1 MDYYDLHTYSSLTV
15 GENTTDEMIAMARK
29 LGLRGIGVEGLR
41 EKPATELDMVSCYI
55 IYAKN
60 PQQLMEDAR
69 KYRDSYEVLM
79 VSGGDYE
86 VNRAA
91 CENPMI
97 DVLCHPGK
105 GRKDSGLDHVCVKA
119 AMENNVAIEI
129 NFREILE
136 NYRKRRVRIL
146 EGIKRNVMMC
156 RKFGAPVVTFSGA
169 VTKWGMRA
177 GRELAAVASMA
188 GMELPDAI
196 ASASTVPEQI
206 VMNNRLKIAGKMW
219 QGVTVNE

>member
-1 MDYYDLHTYSSLTV
+1 MDYYDLHTYSSLTT

-41 EKPATELDMVSCYI
+41 EKPATEMDMVSCYI
-55 IYAKN
+55 IEAKN
-60 PQQLMEDAR
+60 PQQLMEEAR
-69 KYRDSYEVLM
+69 RYRDSYEVLM

-91 CENPMI
+91 CENAMI

-119 AMENNVAIEI
+119 AKENNVAIEI

-146 EGIKRNVMMC
+146 EGIRRNVLLC

-169 VTKWGMRA
+169 ATKWGMRA
-177 GRELAAVASMA
+177 GRELAAVAAMV

-196 ASASTVPEQI
+196 ASASTVPQQI
-206 VMNNRLKIAGKMW
+206 VMGNRQRLSGKKW
-219 QGVTVNE
+219 EGVVVNE